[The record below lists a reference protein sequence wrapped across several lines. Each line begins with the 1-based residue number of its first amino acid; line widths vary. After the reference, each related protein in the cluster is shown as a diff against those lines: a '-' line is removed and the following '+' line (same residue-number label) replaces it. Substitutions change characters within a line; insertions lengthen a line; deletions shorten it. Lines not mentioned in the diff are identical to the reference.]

1 VTTLV
6 QRMHEELVRK
16 LCGNNHSDAL
26 KVIEDFRRY
35 VDKRLD
41 QLGPD
46 DIRRHQ
52 VHLLEGGNS
61 GSARWSATSPP
72 YVSSM

>member
-6 QRMHEELVRK
+6 QRMHEELVRRN
-16 LCGNNHSDAL
+16 CAETTIRMCL

-46 DIRRHQ
+46 DIRRYQ
-52 VHLLEGGNS
+52 VHLLEGRKLGV
-61 GSARWSATSPP
+61 GT
-72 YVSSM
+72 VV